1 MAKKDDKDNK
11 YGVKNYGEVPMLDFL
26 TETTLSIPMIQI
38 ILLMLISTFS
48 LLFGKIRLALLV
60 NYIFILY
67 WAYFF
72 NRDLLME
79 TAPTQFQYL
88 TAGYFGFGILIV
100 MIAVFSFLFQKDK
113 D

>member
-1 MAKKDDKDNK
+1 MT
-11 YGVKNYGEVPMLDFL
+11 EFF
-26 TETTLSIPMIQI
+26 TETTLAIPMFQI
-38 ILLMLISTFS
+38 ILLMLISTLS

-72 NRDLLME
+72 NRDLLLQMGG
-79 TAPTQFQYL
+79 PDNFQYI
-88 TAGYFGFGILIV
+88 TVFYFLFGIIIILI
-100 MIAVFSFLFQKDK
+100 AAFSFLFQKDH